1 MAIRLYK
8 INCGLLM
15 PSKIKAADPTINI
28 MVMTGFKW
36 NLSAKAPPP
45 IAPTIPPIL
54 SANRNNMLA
63 PSE

>member
-1 MAIRLYK
+1 
-8 INCGLLM
+8 M
-15 PSKIKAADPTINI
+15 PSKIKAADPTINM
-28 MVMTGFKW
+28 MVITGFKW

-45 IAPTIPPIL
+45 IAPTMPPML